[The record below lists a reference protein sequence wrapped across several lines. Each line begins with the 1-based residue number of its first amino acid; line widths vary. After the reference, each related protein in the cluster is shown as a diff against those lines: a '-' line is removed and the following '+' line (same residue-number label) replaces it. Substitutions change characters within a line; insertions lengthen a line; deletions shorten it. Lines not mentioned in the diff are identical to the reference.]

1 MAECKTYMILKV
13 KREDLKEK
21 SAVMAKWHVNRSS
34 TLLTIRERQIKTA
47 VRSHFHQSEWPSSK
61 SLQITIA
68 GESVEKRE
76 PSYPVRGNV
85 NRYSQYKENSMEIPH
100 KSKSRVAI

>member
-1 MAECKTYMILKV
+1 MILKV

-61 SLQITIA
+61 SLQTMNA
-68 GESVEKRE
+68 GEGVEKG
-76 PSYPVRGNV
+76 SALALLVG
-85 NRYSQYKENSMEIPH
+85 M
-100 KSKSRVAI
+100 

>member
-1 MAECKTYMILKV
+1 MILKV

-47 VRSHFHQSEWPSSK
+47 VRSHFHQSEWPLLK
-61 SLQITIA
+61 TIQVTNVGQDTEKGELSYTVLGNIGWCGHQQY
-68 GESVEKRE
+68 GESSEK
-76 PSYPVRGNV
+76 
-85 NRYSQYKENSMEIPH
+85 
-100 KSKSRVAI
+100 